1 LTVERATLAL
11 AFACIA
17 SLLAI
22 VAIFLFRSDQIFSA
36 FFLMLI
42 VLFLALCALA
52 ISAGDDS

>member
-1 LTVERATLAL
+1 MERATLAL